1 LFRLHNNLPPILYSI
16 VGVIEGEDDDGTV
29 PDIHK
34 AMNDTSAQG
43 SLTIQRFDILAPEAR
58 TLIDA
63 LNAELS
69 SRYPEPGAN
78 HFRLDP
84 DEVADGRGAF
94 LIASRTG
101 MAIGCGAIRTIED
114 RTGEIKRMYV
124 SPEERGCRVG
134 RALLAALEAEARAL
148 GMARLVLETGERQP
162 EAIALYEREG
172 FSRVEPFGEY
182 VHSPLSVCMAK
193 DL

>member
-1 LFRLHNNLPPILYSI
+1 MY
-16 VGVIEGEDDDGTV
+16 
-29 PDIHK
+29 K
-34 AMNDTSAQG
+34 ATNDTPAQG

-84 DEVADGRGAF
+84 DEVAEGRGAF
-94 LIASRTG
+94 VIASRTG
-101 MAIGCGAIRTIED
+101 VAIGCGAIRTIED

-124 SPEERGCRVG
+124 SPEERGRRVG

>member
-1 LFRLHNNLPPILYSI
+1 M
-16 VGVIEGEDDDGTV
+16 
-29 PDIHK
+29 HK
-34 AMNDTSAQG
+34 ATNDTSAQG

-84 DEVADGRGAF
+84 DEVAEGRGAF
-94 LIASRTG
+94 VIASRTG
-101 MAIGCGAIRTIED
+101 VAIGCGAIRTIED

-124 SPEERGCRVG
+124 SPEERGRRVG